1 MAPDSTQQPSPPEP
15 TDAVAEPTR
24 TRPRQ
29 RVVRFGFDFVTWA
42 TVGGILLGVLGQ
54 AVRDRDAAL
63 AVCLYVPLAP
73 LGAWAVVIDVFR
85 RGRSLRLRFALGGL
99 GLLALV
105 VGVAPMLGLKS
116 PDAPPPGATPLTL
129 LHWNMQS
136 GGRLAAEPRWQRAA
150 EQILSRQPD
159 LIVLSEAPPD
169 AWIFHT
175 LKRVNGGWRT
185 VHISNDAGSRYWYK
199 PLVCSRWPMEM
210 EGQLPVR
217 NGVAMSV
224 AVRVR
229 GRMVRLLVVDGI
241 SDPRVVRTPF
251 LQDVAAACN
260 AAAKAGRPFDVVVGD
275 FNSVG
280 RSVGFDAVR
289 SSAGGFKRASDYSG
303 GWRATWPV
311 PLPVYDIDHVL
322 VRQDAAVTGC
332 QVFSSH
338 TLDTDHRGQFVTFAL
353 PPEPEPPAT
362 GRSR

>member
-1 MAPDSTQQPSPPEP
+1 MEPDSTEQPSPPEP
-15 TDAVAEPTR
+15 PDAVAEAAR
-24 TRPRQ
+24 TRPWR
-29 RVVRFGFDFVTWA
+29 RVVRFGFDLVTWA
-42 TVGGILLGVLGQ
+42 TVCAILLGVLGQ
-54 AVRDRDAAL
+54 AVRDRNAVLAL
-63 AVCLYVPLAP
+63 CLYVPLAP
-73 LGAWAVVIDVFR
+73 LGVGAVLLDALR
-85 RGRSLRLRFALGGL
+85 RGRSLRPRFALAGL
-99 GLLALV
+99 GLLALI
-105 VGVAPMLGLKS
+105 VGVTPMLGLQS
-116 PDAPPPGATPLTL
+116 PDAPPPAAMLVTL

-217 NGVAMSV
+217 NGVTMSV

-229 GRMVRLLVVDGI
+229 GRVVRLLVVDGI
-241 SDPRVVRTPF
+241 SDPRVMRTPF
-251 LQDVAAACN
+251 LEDIAAACD
-260 AAAKAGRPFDVVVGD
+260 AAAKADRSFDVVVGD

-280 RSVGFDAVR
+280 RSVGFDSVR

-303 GWRATWPV
+303 GWRAT
-311 PLPVYDIDHVL
+311 
-322 VRQDAAVTGC
+322 
-332 QVFSSH
+332 
-338 TLDTDHRGQFVTFAL
+338 
-353 PPEPEPPAT
+353 
-362 GRSR
+362 

>member
-1 MAPDSTQQPSPPEP
+1 MEPDSTQHPSPPEP
-15 TDAVAEPTR
+15 PDAVAAPTR
-24 TRPRQ
+24 TRPWRT
-29 RVVRFGFDFVTWA
+29 VVRFGFDFVTWA
-42 TVGGILLGVLGQ
+42 TVCGILLGILGQ
-54 AVRDRDAAL
+54 AVRDRNAVLAL
-63 AVCLYVPLAP
+63 CLYMPLAP
-73 LGAWAVVIDVFR
+73 LGIEAVLLDALR
-85 RGRSLRLRFALGGL
+85 RGRSLRPRFGLAGLGG
-99 GLLALV
+99 LALV
-105 VGVAPMLGLKS
+105 VGVVPMLGLKT
-116 PDAPPPGATPLTL
+116 PDSPPPGAAPVTL

-185 VHISNDAGSRYWYK
+185 VHIANDPGLLYWYK

-229 GRMVRLLVVDGI
+229 GSTVRLLVVDGI
-241 SDPRVVRTPF
+241 SDPRVPRTPF
-251 LQDVAAACN
+251 LEDIAAACD
-260 AAAKAGRPFDVVVGD
+260 AAVRAGRPYDVVVGD

-289 SSAGGFKRASDYSG
+289 SSAGGFKRASDYSR

-322 VRQDAAVTGC
+322 VRGDAAVTGC
-332 QVFSSH
+332 QIFSSR
-338 TLDTDHRGQFVTFAL
+338 TLDTDHRGQYVSFAL
-353 PPEPEPPAT
+353 PPEPPAAT
-362 GRSR
+362 GPSQ